1 MLIEEVGVSY
11 PRPAMLL
18 EDNMGAIFILNNDQ
32 VGQRTKHID
41 VKWHHVRDM
50 IKDGD
55 LVVMYVR
62 SEDNPADIMMKNTKE
77 APYIKHAMAMKK

>member
-1 MLIEEVGVSY
+1 MEEVGVSY

-18 EDNMGAIFILNNDQ
+18 EDNTGTIFILNNDQ

-41 VKWHHVRDM
+41 IKWDHVREM

-62 SEDNPADIMMKNTKE
+62 SDDNPADVVMKNTKDS
-77 APYIKHAMAMKK
+77 

>member
-1 MLIEEVGVSY
+1 MCDGNKVHHHVDW
-11 PRPAMLL
+11 RKL
-18 EDNMGAIFILNNDQ
+18 ELVTQDPQCFSRITWGQFILNNDQ

-41 VKWHHVRDM
+41 IKWHHVRDM

-62 SEDNPADIMMKNTKE
+62 SKDNPADI
-77 APYIKHAMAMKK
+77 I